1 MYAKNA
7 ADLRVEKDQLQDEL
21 DKLRKNPKT
30 TTKPKKGGEAPSPK
44 KMETKSPESFS
55 PEPKQSLKGPSPD
68 AELLEQLEELQ
79 ANYDMVQQQ
88 MKQERDQAR
97 QMKTR
102 LQETEQKIAA
112 KEKDVLELKTR
123 LKQSEAKVEE
133 VVTKAKA
140 SQEEARKF
148 AKDAQNKIAE
158 ANANASRPV
167 ETVTIDTYW
176 TEGRSVVGW
185 FRMFPQI
192 WEGSFSAVS
201 KPISA
206 TICSFRFFGFRALR
220 LGWQRNGCRVK
231 VAVAKDRAQT

>member
-1 MYAKNA
+1 
-7 ADLRVEKDQLQDEL
+7 
-21 DKLRKNPKT
+21 
-30 TTKPKKGGEAPSPK
+30 
-44 KMETKSPESFS
+44 
-55 PEPKQSLKGPSPD
+55 
-68 AELLEQLEELQ
+68 
-79 ANYDMVQQQ
+79 MVQQQ

-167 ETVTIDTYW
+167 ETVAGGPSSEELRAVEDQLHA
-176 TEGRSVVGW
+176 ERAA
-185 FRMFPQI
+185 
-192 WEGSFSAVS
+192 SA
-201 KPISA
+201 KLAQEI
-206 TICSFRFFGFRALR
+206 
-220 LGWQRNGCRVK
+220 
-231 VAVAKDRAQT
+231 KDL